1 MCPVGIAS
9 NWWFFCANDPSI
21 DRSYLFIW
29 IQIYKEGDRE
39 RERGHLTSRMRG
51 TWFIWIWFGFYIDY
65 AHLKITRQLIGR
77 AHWLKFCLFI
87 HSAVGR
93 WERKHFVPNAGPS
106 SAKLRVFCLI
116 YLVNNWQSG
125 CTRHAIFGCTTGY
138 LPVKCTCLLPWL
150 LLVLQFGFSHLL

>member
-1 MCPVGIAS
+1 MRPVGIAS
-9 NWWFFCANDPSI
+9 NWWFFCAI
-21 DRSYLFIW
+21 DRIYL
-29 IQIYKEGDRE
+29 YKYKDTQGERV
-39 RERGHLTSRMRG
+39 RERGHLTSRMGG

-65 AHLKITRQLIGR
+65 AHLKINRQLIGR

-93 WERKHFVPNAGPS
+93 WERKQFVPNAGPS

-116 YLVNNWQSG
+116 YLVYNWQTG
-125 CTRHAIFGCTTGY
+125 FTRHPIFDCTTGY

-150 LLVLQFGFSHLL
+150 LLVCNSFVLQFGLSH